1 MRWVLLCMAVGCGG
15 PQTANVRWTYVEN
28 PAPIDSVVVF
38 ESIQHEA
45 RVGIL
50 FRGFETRM
58 QSQLA
63 ACGVKTTIL
72 HGLPEGD
79 ATRLSVRPDGGTY
92 TKVSAANDEDV
103 TTRIDGAFKLELFDQ
118 RARKVTWR
126 GIVDVK
132 TDSTPDV
139 ADGEAFADT
148 VLSRLRSDGVVACH
162 H

>member
-1 MRWVLLCMAVGCGG
+1 LLLCAAVGCGS
-15 PQTANVRWTYVEN
+15 QTASVRWTYVEN

-38 ESIQHEA
+38 EAIQHEA
-45 RVGIL
+45 RVGVL
-50 FRGFETRM
+50 FRGFETRL
-58 QSQLA
+58 QAELA

-92 TKVSAANDEDV
+92 TRVSARNDEDV
-103 TTRIDGAFKLELFDQ
+103 TTKIDGAFELELFDQ

-126 GIVDVK
+126 GIIDVK
-132 TDSTPDV
+132 TESTPEV

-148 VLSRLRSDGVVACH
+148 VLSRLRADGIVACRH
-162 H
+162 